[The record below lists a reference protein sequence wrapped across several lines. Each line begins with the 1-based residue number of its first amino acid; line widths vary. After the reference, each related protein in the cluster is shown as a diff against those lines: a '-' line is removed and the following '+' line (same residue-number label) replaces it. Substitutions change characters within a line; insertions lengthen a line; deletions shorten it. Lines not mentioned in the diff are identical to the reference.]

1 MKKDVIIIKTVVF
14 TFILI
19 VVLAILYY
27 SWIPSPSLA
36 SENYLP
42 LWLRKWSNIYFN
54 LRTAVPF
61 VGLGFLL
68 EVWTL
73 IAPKKR
79 SRKKI
84 NPRIVNI
91 LIAVTTVSVAE
102 TGQFF
107 IPSRHPDNMDLL
119 FGIMG
124 SVLGIFLFDFT
135 KLLFKI
141 SSTKNA

>member
-1 MKKDVIIIKTVVF
+1 MRFLLLTFLLLFVVG
-14 TFILI
+14 
-19 VVLAILYY
+19 ILYY

-42 LWLRKWSNIYFN
+42 LWLRNWSNIYFN

-79 SRKKI
+79 SKNRI

-91 LIAVTTVSVAE
+91 IIAVITVSFAE

-107 IPSRHPDNMDLL
+107 LVSRHPDSMDLL

-135 KLLFKI
+135 KLLFKNI
-141 SSTKNA
+141 

>member
-1 MKKDVIIIKTVVF
+1 MR
-14 TFILI
+14 FILLTFLFLFI
-19 VVLAILYY
+19 IGILYY

-68 EVWTL
+68 EVWTFK
-73 IAPKKR
+73 APKKQ

-84 NPRIVNI
+84 NSRVINI
-91 LIAVTTVSVAE
+91 IIAVITVSVAE

-107 IPSRHPDNMDLL
+107 ISSRHPDSMDLL

-135 KLLFKI
+135 KLLFKT

>member
-1 MKKDVIIIKTVVF
+1 MR
-14 TFILI
+14 FILLTFLLLFF
-19 VVLAILYY
+19 VGILYY

-124 SVLGIFLFDFT
+124 SVLGIFLYDFT
-135 KLLFKI
+135 KLLFKT

>member
-1 MKKDVIIIKTVVF
+1 MRFLLLTFLLLFVVG
-14 TFILI
+14 
-19 VVLAILYY
+19 ILYY

-42 LWLRKWSNIYFN
+42 LWLRNWSNIYFN

-68 EVWTL
+68 EVWTF
-73 IAPKKR
+73 IAPKKQ

-84 NPRIVNI
+84 NSRIVNI
-91 LIAVTTVSVAE
+91 IIAVITVSVAE

-107 IPSRHPDNMDLL
+107 ITSRHPDSMDLL

-124 SVLGIFLFDFT
+124 SVLGIFLFDVT

>member
-1 MKKDVIIIKTVVF
+1 MRFLLLTFLFLFIIG
-14 TFILI
+14 
-19 VVLAILYY
+19 ILYY

-42 LWLRKWSNIYFN
+42 LWLRNWSNIYFN

-68 EVWTL
+68 EIWTL
-73 IAPKKR
+73 IDPKKR

-84 NPRIVNI
+84 NSRVINI
-91 LIAVTTVSVAE
+91 IIAVVTVSVAE
-102 TGQFF
+102 IGQFF
-107 IPSRHPDNMDLL
+107 ISSRHPDSMDLL

-124 SVLGIFLFDFT
+124 SVLGIFLYDFT
-135 KLLFKI
+135 KLLFKT

>member
-1 MKKDVIIIKTVVF
+1 MRFLLLTFLLLFVVG
-14 TFILI
+14 
-19 VVLAILYY
+19 ILYY

-42 LWLRKWSNIYFN
+42 LWLRNWSNIYFN

-79 SRKKI
+79 SKNRI

-91 LIAVTTVSVAE
+91 IIAVITVSFAE

-107 IPSRHPDNMDLL
+107 LVSRHPDSMDLL

-135 KLLFKI
+135 KLLFKT

>member
-1 MKKDVIIIKTVVF
+1 MRFLLLTFLFLFIIG
-14 TFILI
+14 
-19 VVLAILYY
+19 ILYY

-42 LWLRKWSNIYFN
+42 LWLRNWSNIYFN

-73 IAPKKR
+73 IDPKKR

-84 NPRIVNI
+84 NSRVINI
-91 LIAVTTVSVAE
+91 IIAVITVSVAE

-107 IPSRHPDNMDLL
+107 ISSRHPDSMDLL

-135 KLLFKI
+135 KLLFKTSI
-141 SSTKNA
+141 TKNA

>member
-1 MKKDVIIIKTVVF
+1 MRFLLLTLLILFIIGIF
-14 TFILI
+14 
-19 VVLAILYY
+19 YY
-27 SWIPSPSLA
+27 SWLPNPSLA

-42 LWLRKWSNIYFN
+42 LWLRNWSNIYFN

-79 SRKKI
+79 SKNRI

-91 LIAVTTVSVAE
+91 IIAVITVSFAE

-107 IPSRHPDNMDLL
+107 LVSRHPDSMDLL

-135 KLLFKI
+135 KLLFKT

>member
-1 MKKDVIIIKTVVF
+1 MRFLLLTFLLLFVVG
-14 TFILI
+14 
-19 VVLAILYY
+19 ILYY

-42 LWLRKWSNIYFN
+42 LWLRNWSNIYFN

-79 SRKKI
+79 SKNRI

-91 LIAVTTVSVAE
+91 IIAVITVSFAE

-107 IPSRHPDNMDLL
+107 LVSRHPDSMDLL

-124 SVLGIFLFDFT
+124 SVLGIFLYDFT
-135 KLLFKI
+135 KLLFKT

>member
-1 MKKDVIIIKTVVF
+1 MRFLLLTFLFLFIIG
-14 TFILI
+14 
-19 VVLAILYY
+19 ILYY

-42 LWLRKWSNIYFN
+42 LWLRNWSNIYFN

-73 IAPKKR
+73 IDPKKR

-84 NPRIVNI
+84 NSRVINI
-91 LIAVTTVSVAE
+91 IIAVITVSVAE

-107 IPSRHPDNMDLL
+107 ISSRHPDSMDLL

-135 KLLFKI
+135 KLLFKT

>member
-1 MKKDVIIIKTVVF
+1 MRFLLLTFLFLFIIG
-14 TFILI
+14 
-19 VVLAILYY
+19 ILYY
-27 SWIPSPSLA
+27 SWIPSPSLV

-42 LWLRKWSNIYFN
+42 LWLRNWSNIYFN

-73 IAPKKR
+73 IDPKKR

-84 NPRIVNI
+84 NSRVINI
-91 LIAVTTVSVAE
+91 IIAVITVSVAE

-107 IPSRHPDNMDLL
+107 ISSRHPDSMDLL

-124 SVLGIFLFDFT
+124 SVLGIFLYDFT
-135 KLLFKI
+135 KLLFKT

>member
-1 MKKDVIIIKTVVF
+1 MR
-14 TFILI
+14 FILLTFLLLFF
-19 VVLAILYY
+19 VGILYY

-42 LWLRKWSNIYFN
+42 FWLRKWSNIYFN

-68 EVWTL
+68 EVWTF
-73 IAPKKR
+73 IAPKKQ

-84 NPRIVNI
+84 NSRIVNI
-91 LIAVTTVSVAE
+91 IIAVITVSVAE

-107 IPSRHPDNMDLL
+107 ITSRHPDSMDLL

-124 SVLGIFLFDFT
+124 SVLGIFLFDVT

>member
-1 MKKDVIIIKTVVF
+1 MRFLLLTFLFLFIIG
-14 TFILI
+14 
-19 VVLAILYY
+19 ILYY

-42 LWLRKWSNIYFN
+42 LWLRNWSNIYFN

-73 IAPKKR
+73 IDPKKR

-84 NPRIVNI
+84 NSRVINI
-91 LIAVTTVSVAE
+91 IIAVITVSVAE

-107 IPSRHPDNMDLL
+107 ISSRHPDSMDLL

-124 SVLGIFLFDFT
+124 SVLGIFLYDFT
-135 KLLFKI
+135 KLLFKT